1 MDDLE
6 EMLELREEFEEK
18 GLTFY
23 IHVDAAW
30 GGYFASVLRSKDGK
44 HLNAVIT
51 INATLF
57 LKMRVVIFFK
67 WAKFL
72 IG

>member
-6 EMLELREEFEEK
+6 EILELREELEEQ

-30 GGYFASVLRSKDGK
+30 GGYFASVLCSKEGK
-44 HLNAVIT
+44 HLNAVMPYSYSKGY
-51 INATLF
+51 NRDF
-57 LKMRVVIFFK
+57 RH
-67 WAKFL
+67 
-72 IG
+72 